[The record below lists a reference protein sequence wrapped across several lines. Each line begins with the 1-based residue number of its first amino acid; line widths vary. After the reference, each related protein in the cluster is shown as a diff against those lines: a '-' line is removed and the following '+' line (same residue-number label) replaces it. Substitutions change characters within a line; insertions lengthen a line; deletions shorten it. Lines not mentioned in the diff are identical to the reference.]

1 MSRFFSDSGQK
12 LRNLRIWR
20 REGGSHWR
28 DREGC
33 HTRAM
38 GVRRRHRTGAGWAPA
53 TAALLMAACVRGR
66 FCNESEPLMPY
77 EVRRE
82 WRGCLQLFNNESG
95 WARHHM
101 KMQHRTMLI
110 GNNPLIA
117 NVTWSW
123 VTYSSGLMLKR
134 WTARYTDAWGDLRE
148 MDIDLSQWKNWFT
161 IRETDDWLSK
171 SIQSF
176 IPYDNELCNSIHK
189 GLDFCPG
196 LWTGV
201 PVFVGGGEAFPC
213 KISVLGHVCECDDG
227 AYRSNT
233 TGQCLLCPDGKYET
247 SKPRFFWQQDKDE
260 RGSCGTRTCEASFC
274 WNCEAGKYRKSGT
287 GWALSGDSY
296 YYGGVTYHEME
307 YNNGAGKHK
316 QCHFCPVAKMSARGA
331 ANCSEACPVTL

>member
-189 GLDFCPG
+189 GLDFCPRACRYLSAAG
-196 LWTGV
+196 RLSRAK
-201 PVFVGGGEAFPC
+201 F
-213 KISVLGHVCECDDG
+213 
-227 AYRSNT
+227 
-233 TGQCLLCPDGKYET
+233 QCLAMCASATMTRIARTP
-247 SKPRFFWQQDKDE
+247 
-260 RGSCGTRTCEASFC
+260 RGSASCARTANTKRQSQGF
-274 WNCEAGKYRKSGT
+274 SGNKT
-287 GWALSGDSY
+287 
-296 YYGGVTYHEME
+296 
-307 YNNGAGKHK
+307 
-316 QCHFCPVAKMSARGA
+316 KMSAEAAVLAPARRPSAGTVRPGSTERAGQDGRCLETRIIMEELHTMRWSTITGRGSTSNAISVQWPKCRRGA
-331 ANCSEACPVTL
+331 RPIVRRLAR